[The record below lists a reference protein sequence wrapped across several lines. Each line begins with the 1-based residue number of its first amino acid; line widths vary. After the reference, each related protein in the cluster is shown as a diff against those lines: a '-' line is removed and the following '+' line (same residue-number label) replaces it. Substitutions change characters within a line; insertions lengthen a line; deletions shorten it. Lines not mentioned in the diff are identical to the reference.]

1 MSEVW
6 TVDDVLALR
15 PCDAYARERVMDV
28 FAGREA
34 LTAQDV
40 AALAIPAEDRL
51 WALLRMLPRERWL
64 PAIYAAADRAVRI
77 YAPAALRAAGLG
89 AEALRLE
96 AVSVINDATTAGAAG
111 AAAWAAWDARAAG
124 AAGDAAWAAGA
135 AGDAAWAAGD
145 AAWAAWAARVAGDA
159 GDAAWAAGAAAGAVA
174 WVAWVARVA
183 GDAGDAAWA
192 AGAAAGAVAWVA
204 WAAGAA
210 ACDAETERIVA
221 EVAATATEGGRG
233 HEDR

>member
-15 PCDAYARERVMDV
+15 PCDAYARERVMDL
-28 FAGREA
+28 FAGRA
-34 LTAQDV
+34 SLTAQDV
-40 AALAIPAEDRL
+40 AALEIPAEDRL

-77 YAPAALRAAGLG
+77 YAPAALRAAGLE

-96 AVSVINDATTAGAAG
+96 AVASINDATTAWAA
-111 AAAWAAWDARAAG
+111 AAAARAAADAARAARDAWDAWAAAAAARAAE
-124 AAGDAAWAAGA
+124 AAADTAWAAARATDDAAWAAADA
-135 AGDAAWAAGD
+135 ARAAADAAWAT
-145 AAWAAWAARVAGDA
+145 AR
-159 GDAAWAAGAAAGAVA
+159 AAGV
-174 WVAWVARVA
+174 
-183 GDAGDAAWA
+183 
-192 AGAAAGAVAWVA
+192 
-204 WAAGAA
+204 AGAA